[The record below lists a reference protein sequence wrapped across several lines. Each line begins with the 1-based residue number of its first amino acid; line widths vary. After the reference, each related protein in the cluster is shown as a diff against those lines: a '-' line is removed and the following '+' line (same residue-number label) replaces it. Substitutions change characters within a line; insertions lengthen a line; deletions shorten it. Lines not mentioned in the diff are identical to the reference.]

1 VTLPLIKLD
10 NVDVALDGKLI
21 LRDINWSLLPGEH
34 WAILG
39 GNGSGKSTLL
49 KLIRGELWPAP
60 GRGRRVYGFDGD
72 EQTTAV
78 GIKEKIAVV
87 SPELQSRYLQQEWRL
102 NGLQVVHSGFGGGD
116 YVYQHLTPAQR
127 QQTEAIIRLVGA
139 EQFLSRNVQ
148 ELSTGELRKVLIARA
163 LAGAPRI
170 LACDEICDGLDP
182 ASRAGL
188 LQILDRTARQGTQ
201 LLYVTHRA
209 EEMISSITHMLELK
223 AGCIVRQTEN
233 RPDAGNT
240 TGSAERTQSGVRP
253 SSGAA
258 DSARELI
265 PNSTRASRPRAL
277 LRPGRPHSNR
287 KSLISIRGASVFL
300 GPKPVLLHIHLDIRT
315 GEHWAILGPNGA
327 GKSTLLKLMLGDLHP
342 AWGGRVQ
349 RFEFTAKNTLWEV
362 KRKIGFISPELQSNY
377 REPLT
382 GAEVIASGFFSSIG
396 LARRV
401 SRAQR
406 QRIVALIDELGL
418 HELSTRN
425 ALQLSYGEF
434 RRILLAR
441 ALVHEPQLLICDEP
455 FDGLD
460 AEARAKLARLLG
472 DIARR
477 GTSVVM
483 VTHHRNDLPAC
494 ITHVA
499 ELKSGAIVFRGT
511 VAEFSSRFVRTRPA
525 VTG

>member
-1 VTLPLIKLD
+1 MTLPLIQLEH
-10 NVDVALDGKLI
+10 VGVALDGKII
-21 LRDINWSLLPGEH
+21 LRDINWRLLPGEH

-60 GRGRRVYGFDGD
+60 GRGRRVYGFDGE

-78 GIKEKIAVV
+78 GIKEKIALV
-87 SPELQSRYLQQEWRL
+87 SPELQSRYLQQEWNL
-102 NGLQVVHSGFGGGD
+102 NGLQVIHSGFGGGD
-116 YVYQHLTPAQR
+116 YVYQRLSNAQR
-127 QQTEAIIRLVGA
+127 EKAAAIIGLLGV
-139 EQFLSRNVQ
+139 EEFLSRNVQ

-163 LAGAPRI
+163 LTGVPRV
-170 LACDEICDGLDP
+170 LACDEICDGLDA
-182 ASRAGL
+182 ASRASL
-188 LQILDRTARQGTQ
+188 LQTLDRVARQGTQ

-209 EEMISSITHMLELK
+209 EEIVPSITHRLELK
-223 AGCIVRQTEN
+223 AGRIARQTGT
-233 RPDAGNT
+233 ASQT
-240 TGSAERTQSGVRP
+240 ASGVRP
-253 SSGAA
+253 SPGAGS
-258 DSARELI
+258 SALALVQD
-265 PNSTRASRPRAL
+265 STRAKESLAL
-277 LRPGRPHSNR
+277 LRPGQRRSEAKP
-287 KSLISIRGASVFL
+287 LISIRGASVFL
-300 GPKPVLLHIHLDIRT
+300 GPKPTLRDIHLDIRV

-342 AWGGRVQ
+342 AWGGRVR

-382 GAEVIASGFFSSIG
+382 GADVIASGFFSSIG

-406 QRIVALIDELGL
+406 QRIAALVEELDL
-418 HELSTRN
+418 HDLATRSV
-425 ALQLSYGEF
+425 LRMSYGEF

-441 ALVHEPQLLICDEP
+441 ALVHGPELLICDEP

-460 AEARAKLARLLG
+460 AEARARLARALG
-472 DIARR
+472 DVALR

-499 ELKSGAIVFRGT
+499 ELKSGAIIFRGT
-511 VAEFSSRFVRTRPA
+511 IAEFNERSASA
-525 VTG
+525 S

>member
-1 VTLPLIKLD
+1 VTLPLIKLE
-10 NVDVALDGKLI
+10 NVEVAVDGKTI
-21 LRDINWSLLPGEH
+21 LRGINWNLQPGEH

-49 KLIRGELWPAP
+49 KLIRSELWPAP
-60 GRGRRVYGFDGD
+60 GCGHRVYGFDGD

-102 NGLQVVHSGFGGGD
+102 NGLQVIHSGFGGGD
-116 YVYQHLTPAQR
+116 YVYQRPTTAQR
-127 QQTEAIIRLVGA
+127 QRAATIHRLVGV
-139 EQFLSRNVQ
+139 EEFLSRNVQ

-163 LAGAPRI
+163 LAGAPRV
-170 LACDEICDGLDP
+170 LACDEICDGLD
-182 ASRAGL
+182 ARSRTGL
-188 LQILDRTARQGTQ
+188 LQTLHRVARQGTQ

-209 EEMISSITHMLELK
+209 EEIIPSITHRLELK
-223 AGCIVRQTEN
+223 AGRILRQTVN
-233 RPDAGNT
+233 RPDAENT
-240 TGSAERTQSGVRP
+240 TGSAQRTQTGVRP

-258 DSARELI
+258 GSTQELV
-265 PNSTRASRPRAL
+265 PHSSKATKPRAF

-287 KSLISIRGASVFL
+287 KSLISIQGASVFL
-300 GPKPVLLHIHLDIRT
+300 GPKPALRDIHLDIRS

-342 AWGGRVQ
+342 AWGGRVR

-396 LARRV
+396 LVRRI

-406 QRIVALIDELGL
+406 QKIAALIDDLDL
-418 HELSTRN
+418 RDLSTRSV
-425 ALQLSYGEF
+425 LQMSYGEF

-441 ALVHEPQLLICDEP
+441 ALVHEPELLICDEP

-460 AEARAKLARLLG
+460 AEARARLARALG
-472 DIARR
+472 NVARS

-494 ITHVA
+494 VTHVV

-511 VAEFSSRFVRTRPA
+511 FAEFVRRSVSA
-525 VTG
+525 L

>member
-1 VTLPLIKLD
+1 VTLPLIKLE
-10 NVDVALDGKLI
+10 NVDVALDGKII
-21 LRDINWSLLPGEH
+21 LRDINWRLQFREH

-60 GRGRRVYGFDGD
+60 GHGRRVYAFDGD

-78 GIKEKIAVV
+78 GIKEKVAVV

-102 NGLQVVHSGFGGGD
+102 NGLQVIHSGFGGGD
-116 YVYQHLTPAQR
+116 YVYQRPTTAQR
-127 QQTEAIIRLVGA
+127 RRADAIVRLVGV

-163 LAGAPRI
+163 LSGAPRV
-170 LACDEICDGLDP
+170 LACDEICDGLD
-182 ASRAGL
+182 AVSRAGL
-188 LQILDRTARQGTQ
+188 LQTLDRIARQGTQ

-209 EEMISSITHMLELK
+209 EEIVPSITNRLELK
-223 AGCIVRQTEN
+223 AGRIVRQTEN
-233 RPDAGNT
+233 LCT
-240 TGSAERTQSGVRP
+240 TMSLPLTPSLSSLEGVRVP
-253 SSGAA
+253 
-258 DSARELI
+258 ARRERE
-265 PNSTRASRPRAL
+265 NQSRT
-277 LRPGRPHSNR
+277 
-287 KSLISIRGASVFL
+287 LISVRGASVFL
-300 GPKPVLLHIHLDIRT
+300 GPKPALRDIDLDVRA

-342 AWGGRVQ
+342 AWSGCVR

-377 REPLT
+377 CEPLT
-382 GAEVIASGFFSSIG
+382 GAEVIASGFFSSVG
-396 LARRV
+396 LVRSV

-406 QRIVALIDELGL
+406 ERIAVLIDELNL
-418 HELSTRN
+418 HDLSTRRV
-425 ALQLSYGEF
+425 LQMSYGEF

-441 ALVHEPQLLICDEP
+441 ALVHAPKLLICDEP

-460 AEARAKLARLLG
+460 AEARAELARVLG
-472 DIARR
+472 NVARR

-483 VTHHRNDLPAC
+483 VTHHWNDLPVC

-499 ELKSGAIVFRGT
+499 ELKSGMIVFRGT
-511 VAEFSSRFVRTRPA
+511 LAEFASRPVPTRPEA
-525 VTG
+525 TG

>member
-1 VTLPLIKLD
+1 VTLPLIELE
-10 NVDVALDGKLI
+10 NVDVALDGRTI
-21 LRDINWSLLPGEH
+21 LRDINWRLQSGEH

-49 KLIRGELWPAP
+49 KLIRGELWPFP

-102 NGLQVVHSGFGGGD
+102 NGLQVIHSGFGGGD
-116 YVYQHLTPAQR
+116 YVYQRPTTAQR
-127 QQTEAIIRLVGA
+127 QRAAAIVRLVGA

-163 LAGAPRI
+163 LAGAPRV
-170 LACDEICDGLDP
+170 LACDEICDGLDA

-188 LQILDRTARQGTQ
+188 VQTLDRIARQGTQ
-201 LLYVTHRA
+201 LLYITHRV
-209 EEMISSITHMLELK
+209 EEMIPSITHRLELK
-223 AGCIVRQTEN
+223 ASRTVRQTEN
-233 RPDAGNT
+233 LCSTVSLPPTPSEG
-240 TGSAERTQSGVRP
+240 ERVRSGRERRRLMANQSR
-253 SSGAA
+253 
-258 DSARELI
+258 
-265 PNSTRASRPRAL
+265 T
-277 LRPGRPHSNR
+277 
-287 KSLISIRGASVFL
+287 LISIRGADVFL
-300 GPKPVLLHIHLDIRT
+300 GPKPALRDIDLDVRA

-342 AWGGRVQ
+342 AWGGRVR

-382 GAEVIASGFFSSIG
+382 GAEVVASGFFSSVG
-396 LARRV
+396 LVRRV
-401 SRAQR
+401 SREQQQR
-406 QRIVALIDELGL
+406 VEALVDELGL
-418 HELSTRN
+418 HELSTRSV
-425 ALQLSYGEF
+425 LQMSYGEF

-441 ALVHEPQLLICDEP
+441 ALVHGPELLICDEP

-460 AEARAKLARLLG
+460 AEARAGLASAFG
-472 DIARR
+472 NVARR

-483 VTHHRNDLPAC
+483 VTHHWNDLPVC

-511 VAEFSSRFVRTRPA
+511 LAEFASRSVPSRPET
-525 VTG
+525 TG